1 MVQDNATVNS
11 SPDGEAL
18 SGRAPDG
25 GAQDA
30 GGPANGAS
38 NDGAPS
44 DETSSPHAMV
54 SPLYRLR
61 LGGLTT
67 IASVPGVL
75 LLRDGMVSWTEDS
88 GEAFRCPCAEVEAGL
103 DPGGAALR
111 LVVANIHYHLA
122 GYGGSSVRKM
132 SPRLI
137 RTLVTQSA
145 LIAGGDAP
153 PGLAGIEESSGPA
166 VAGRSLGAAGR
177 LGAVGAVALIRN
189 SSSGSQLLHHW
200 IKVLLANGVT
210 PRPMGT
216 RPA

>member
-1 MVQDNATVNS
+1 MVQDNATVNCAAGDGGS
-11 SPDGEAL
+11 TRMPDNQV
-18 SGRAPDG
+18 PDG
-25 GAQDA
+25 GASA
-30 GGPANGAS
+30 KRVAEG
-38 NDGAPS
+38 
-44 DETSSPHAMV
+44 ETSSPRTMV

-67 IASVPGVL
+67 IASVPGIL

-111 LVVANIHYHLA
+111 LAVAGVHYHLA
-122 GYGGSSVRKM
+122 GYGGPSVRKM

-137 RTLVTQSA
+137 RALITQSA
-145 LIAGGDAP
+145 SISGDDACAS
-153 PGLAGIEESSGPA
+153 LAGIAQSSGLAMP
-166 VAGRSLGAAGR
+166 GRALGGTER

-189 SSSGSQLLHHW
+189 SSGGSQLLHHW
-200 IKVLLANGVT
+200 ITVLLANGVT

-216 RPA
+216 RLV

>member
-1 MVQDNATVNS
+1 MVHDNAAVNS

-18 SGRAPDG
+18 SGRAPDA
-25 GAQDA
+25 GAP
-30 GGPANGAS
+30 G
-38 NDGAPS
+38 DGAPS
-44 DETSSPHAMV
+44 GKTSSPRTMV

-67 IASVPGVL
+67 IASVPGIL

-153 PGLAGIEESSGPA
+153 TGLAGIEESSGPA
-166 VAGRSLGAAGR
+166 MAGRALGGAER